1 MQTATIYAGDIGEW
15 FKIAT
20 YSIDI
25 AIAALNDPEY
35 KKNLANMG
43 FSKSAKIHAINDQ
56 TGELIG

>member
-15 FKIAT
+15 HKIAT
-20 YSIDI
+20 YTIPI

-35 KKNLANMG
+35 KKNLVNMG
-43 FSKSAKIHAINDQ
+43 FDKSVKIHAINDQ